1 MPMDITPGEVTDII
15 NKHLRQMETGQ
26 ELLLLVD
33 TGSLKDIYQELENSV
48 ITIGVISNVSTG
60 LALDIGNRIIQH
72 ESLDNLLE
80 ASIQNNLPE
89 FRIFRPATQKQR
101 LILTTCM
108 SGEALPRK
116 YNTCWRRDFSTFRP
130 CASGPWTS
138 IT

>member
-15 NKHLRQMETGQ
+15 NEHLRQMETGQ

-80 ASIQNNLPE
+80 ASIQNNLPD

-101 LILTTCM
+101 LILTL
-108 SGEALPRK
+108 SLIH
-116 YNTCWRRDFSTFRP
+116 S
-130 CASGPWTS
+130 
-138 IT
+138 